1 MEGQGREGESSQTE
15 NLLGIFLESSQKEP
29 AKLNR
34 DNKKDPLIYRK
45 TRGGWQGDVTYG
57 EYQYGCFF
65 FSPWLSRRAHSTRL
79 SSLRQ
84 KKYFVTYG
92 RNGVATYGKK
102 GLVGMCFLAWRDH
115 ST

>member
-65 FSPWLSRRAHSTRL
+65 FHLGFRVELIPRVSHLCDNTL
-79 SSLRQ
+79 
-84 KKYFVTYG
+84 
-92 RNGVATYGKK
+92 
-102 GLVGMCFLAWRDH
+102 FL
-115 ST
+115 